1 MPSDAVLFSL
11 KHVWRTLEPLGVP
24 MALAGGLALAVWKH
38 ARATRDVDLLVSIG
52 EEQVGQIL
60 QSLHAAGIRPKR
72 DPPVTS
78 LGSQQVIQLLFE
90 PPDAFVD
97 LQVDLL
103 LARTEYPLE
112 ALRRRVP
119 IQLPGVDVTIA
130 VLTCEDLILHK
141 LVAGRLI
148 DRVDVAAL
156 LRANRPALDLAYLS
170 RWAETLEVA
179 EDLAGTWAEAFSGE
193 GLPER

>member
-1 MPSDAVLFSL
+1 VPSDAVLSSL

-38 ARATRDVDLLVSIG
+38 ARATRDVDLLVGIR

-60 QSLHAAGIRPKR
+60 QSLHAVGIRPKR

-78 LGSQQVIQLLFE
+78 LGTLQVIQLLFE

-119 IQLPGVDVTIA
+119 IHLPGVDVAIA

-141 LVAGRLI
+141 LMAGRLI
-148 DRVDVAAL
+148 DRVDVVAL
-156 LRANRPALDLAYLS
+156 LRANRPTLDFAYLAQ
-170 RWAETLEVA
+170 WVETLEVA
-179 EDLAGTWAEAFSGE
+179 EDLAGAWKEAFPRE
-193 GLPER
+193 GLPGR